1 MTTEVDEE
9 VVAGV
14 PTISPARSSIPTEI
28 VGQPAGSVWGVRDF
42 RILAIGEGISSV
54 GDAVTFIALP
64 LLVLALTGSGAAMGI
79 VTALQTLPDL
89 ILGLPT
95 GALADRWDRRRMMI
109 VADVG
114 RALLTALIPLSVA
127 LGGPTMTVILLVV
140 FPINALRVVFMA
152 GWTGAI
158 PNLVGRDRIGPATSY
173 IEAIFALGFIV
184 GPGIA
189 GVLAST
195 VGPGP
200 TLAIDAASFVASA
213 AALWLM
219 RTPLQVESD
228 RAASHILADIKE
240 GIAFVVHNPT
250 LRAGVAF
257 WGATGIATAGL
268 IPVLTYF
275 VTRDLHHGAETLGL
289 VISAYSVGTLIGA
302 LLAAR
307 LTRGRLGPLLLGGN
321 LVTGILVI
329 WLSLLEAPLLLAA
342 ASFIAGIANAQVLI
356 SYVTIRASST
366 PDELLGRV
374 GGTTRLVSVGL
385 QPIGAA
391 LAGVLLDVIAGAR
404 TLQLMGILIVVVSIA
419 GALSPRLRKV
429 RSEPRPYA

>member
-1 MTTEVDEE
+1 VTNAEIDEE
-9 VVAGV
+9 IVAGV
-14 PTISPARSSIPTEI
+14 PAIASAPVVAADRPA
-28 VGQPAGSVWGVRDF
+28 AASVWAVRDF
-42 RILAIGEGISSV
+42 RILALGEGISSV

-64 LLVLALTGSGAAMGI
+64 LLVLALTGSGAAMGA

-89 ILGLPT
+89 ILGLPS
-95 GALADRWDRRRMMI
+95 GALADRWDRRRMMVI
-109 VADVG
+109 ADLG

-127 LGGPTMTVILLVV
+127 LGGPTMTVVLFVV

-195 VGPGP
+195 IGPGP
-200 TLAIDAASFVASA
+200 TLAIDAASFVVSSV
-213 AALWLM
+213 ALWLI
-219 RTPLQVESD
+219 RTPLQADTD
-228 RAASHILADIKE
+228 RPATHLLADITE
-240 GIAFVVHNPT
+240 GIAFVVRHPT
-250 LRAGVAF
+250 LRAAVVF
-257 WGATGIATAGL
+257 WAATGIATAGL

-275 VTRDLHHGAETLGL
+275 VTRDLSLGAEALGL
-289 VISAYSVGTLIGA
+289 VISTYSIGTLIGA
-302 LLAAR
+302 LVAAR
-307 LTRGRLGPLLLGGN
+307 LTRGGLGPLLLGGN
-321 LVTGILVI
+321 LITGLLVI
-329 WLSLLEAPLLLAA
+329 SLSVLGSPILLAA
-342 ASFIAGIANAQVLI
+342 ASFVAGIANAQVLI

-374 GGTTRLVSVGL
+374 GSTTRLVSIGL

-391 LAGVLLDVIAGAR
+391 TAGLLLDAVAGGR
-404 TLQLMGILIVVVSIA
+404 TLQLMGIVIVGASI
-419 GALSPRLRKV
+419 GGVLSPALRTA
-429 RSEPRPYA
+429 RATPSRGSS